1 MFAPRWRKVMRDL
14 WLNKTR
20 TLLVVLSIAVGV
32 FAVGAVVGART
43 ILARDLQ
50 TQYAATNEASMSIS
64 ASNLDE
70 QFVRSIARMPEVA
83 DAQGRAVYVLRVRLG
98 ESRSNLILYTH
109 WDFDDIRLDHFRH
122 EQGPRTPPRREML
135 LERTA
140 LRLFNKQIGDTVT
153 VELPD
158 GKTRE
163 IRIAGSVFDV
173 NAPPVTFANFGS
185 AYITPDTLEWLGF
198 PRAYTQM
205 RVRVAENPTDRAHIQ
220 RVADAIKARVEDSG
234 RTFFGANIPQTP
246 GRHYA
251 DDQIQSMLLI
261 LVALGALSLFLS
273 AFLVINTTTA
283 ILAQQIK
290 QIGIMKSIGARTP
303 QLTGMYLTTVASFG
317 LISLVVAVPLGA
329 LGAIGLVSFV
339 AGLLNFDVLTVVPP
353 PDVVLIQIAVGLVL
367 PLLAS
372 LAPIFT
378 GARITVREAITS
390 TGISDDTPGHH
401 NPRIDALKQR
411 LTGFVFIERWVSRPF
426 LLSIRN
432 TFRRKGR
439 LTLTLGTLT
448 LASAIFV
455 SVFTVRDSLNRTLAT
470 SLRYWQYDIEVNL
483 RNFHGEDKV
492 LSQMRRVS
500 GVVYAEAWSTNSA
513 RRVREDGSESRS
525 ISVIAPPA
533 DSRLLQ
539 PVMIRGRWLLPDDT
553 NAVVINADVLADEP
567 DIRIGDTITLKFG
580 ARRVPVQVVGVTQ
593 STLTGQIRNPRVLYM
608 NLSGYRNALTAG
620 RQVRTV
626 VVVTAQHEADFQS
639 EVAKAIEA
647 HFRAVNMPVDTTETL
662 SERREQI
669 TFQFNI
675 LIVFLLIMA
684 ALLAAVGGLG
694 LAGTMSINVLERT
707 REIGVMRAIGASDDA
722 IRRIIIGE
730 GMFIGALSWA
740 IGSVLALPISKLL
753 CDAVGE
759 AFLRR
764 TLDFA
769 YSLEG
774 VGVWFAAV
782 LVVAAAS
789 SFLPAWRASRLTVRE
804 VLAYE

>member
-20 TLLVVLSIAVGV
+20 TLLVILSIAVGV
-32 FAVGAVVGART
+32 FAVGAVIGART

-50 TQYAATNEASMSIS
+50 AQYAATNEASMSIA
-64 ASNLDE
+64 ASGLDE

-98 ESRSNLILYTH
+98 ESRSNLILYAH
-109 WDFDDIRLDHFRH
+109 WDFDDIRLDRFRH

-135 LERTA
+135 LERSA
-140 LRLFNKQIGDTVT
+140 LRLFHKQIGDTLT

-163 IRIAGSVFDV
+163 IRIAGTVFDV

-198 PRAYTQM
+198 PRAYTEM
-205 RVRVAENPTDRAHIQ
+205 RVRVAANPTDRAHIQ
-220 RVADAIKARVEDSG
+220 RVADAIKKRVEDSG
-234 RTFFGANIPQTP
+234 RIFFSANIPQTP
-246 GRHYA
+246 GQHYA
-251 DDQIQSMLLI
+251 HDQIQSLSLI
-261 LVALGALSLFLS
+261 LVALGALALFLS

-303 QLTGMYLTTVASFG
+303 QLVGMYLTNVAAFG
-317 LISLVVAVPLGA
+317 WVSLVVAVPLGV
-329 LGAIGLVSFV
+329 LGAVGLVSFV
-339 AGLLNFDVLTVVPP
+339 ANLLNFDVLTVIPP
-353 PDVVLIQIAVGLVL
+353 LPVVLIQIAVGLAL

-372 LAPIFT
+372 LAPILA
-378 GARITVREAITS
+378 GVRMTVREAITS

-411 LTGFVFIERWVSRPF
+411 LAGVVFIERWLSRPF

-432 TFRRKGR
+432 TFRRKSR
-439 LTLTLGTLT
+439 LALTLGTLT

-483 RNFHGEDKV
+483 RRFHGEDKV
-492 LSQMRRVS
+492 LSQMRQVS
-500 GVVYAEAWSTNSA
+500 GVAYAEAWGTGSA
-513 RRVREDGSESRS
+513 RRIREDGSESRS

-533 DSRLLQ
+533 DSRLIQ
-539 PVMIRGRWLLPDDT
+539 PVMIQGRWLSPDDT
-553 NAVVINADVLADEP
+553 NAVVINADTLADEP

-593 STLTGQIRNPRVLYM
+593 STLTGQIRNPRALYM
-608 NLSGYRNALTAG
+608 NLTGYRNAFTIG
-620 RQVRTV
+620 RQVRNV
-626 VVVTAQHEADFQS
+626 VVVTTEHDAASQS
-639 EVAKAIEA
+639 AVARAIEA
-647 HFRAVNMPVDTTETL
+647 HFRAVDMPVDTTETL

-669 TFQFNI
+669 TFQFDI

-707 REIGVMRAIGASDDA
+707 REIGVMRAIGASDSA

-730 GMFIGALSWA
+730 GVVIGALSWA
-740 IGSVLALPISKLL
+740 FGALLALPISKLL
-753 CDAVGE
+753 CDAVGM

-774 VGVWFAAV
+774 VGVWFVAV
-782 LVVAAAS
+782 LAVAAAS

>member
-20 TLLVVLSIAVGV
+20 TLLVILSIAVGV
-32 FAVGAVVGART
+32 FAVGAVIGART

-50 TQYAATNEASMSIS
+50 AQYAATNEASMSIS
-64 ASNLDE
+64 ASDLDE

-83 DAQGRAVYVLRVRLG
+83 DAQGRAIYVLRVRLG

-109 WDFDDIRLDHFRH
+109 WDFDDIRLDRFRH
-122 EQGPRTPPRREML
+122 EQGARTPPRREML
-135 LERTA
+135 LERSS
-140 LRLFNKQIGDTVT
+140 LRLFNKQIGDTLT

-158 GKTRE
+158 GKTRD
-163 IRIAGSVFDV
+163 IRIAGTVFDV
-173 NAPPVTFANFGS
+173 NAPPVSFANFGS

-198 PRAYTQM
+198 PRAYTQV
-205 RVRVAENPTDRAHIQ
+205 RVRVAENPTDREHIQ
-220 RVADAIKARVEDSG
+220 RVADAIKKRVEDSG
-234 RTFFGANIPQTP
+234 RTFFGASIPQLP
-246 GRHYA
+246 GQHYA
-251 DDQIQSMLLI
+251 HDQIQSLSLI
-261 LVALGALSLFLS
+261 LAALGVLALFLS

-290 QIGIMKSIGARTP
+290 QIGIMKSIGARTS
-303 QLTGMYLTTVASFG
+303 QLTGMYLTNVAAFG
-317 LISLVVAVPLGA
+317 VISLVVAMPLGS
-329 LGAIGLVSFV
+329 LGAVGLVNFV
-339 AGLLNFDVLTVVPP
+339 AGLLNFDVLTLVPP
-353 PDVVLIQIAVGLVL
+353 PDVLLAQVAVGIVL

-372 LAPIFT
+372 LAPIST
-378 GARITVREAITS
+378 GVRITVREAITS

-401 NPRIDALKQR
+401 NPRIDALKQW
-411 LTGFVFIERWVSRPF
+411 LASFVFIERWLSRPF

-439 LTLTLGTLT
+439 LMLTLSTLT

-483 RNFHGEDKV
+483 RNTHGEDKV
-492 LSQMRRVS
+492 LSQIRQVP
-500 GVVYAEAWSTNSA
+500 GVVYAEAWSTGSA
-513 RRVREDGSESRS
+513 RRVREDGSESRT

-533 DSRLLQ
+533 DSRLIQ
-539 PVMIRGRWLLPDDT
+539 PVMIQGRWLLPEDT
-553 NAVVINADVLADEP
+553 NAAVINADVLADEP
-567 DIRIGDTITLKFG
+567 DIRIGDTIVLKFG
-580 ARRVPVQVVGVTQ
+580 TRRVPVQVVGVTQ
-593 STLTGQIRNPRVLYM
+593 SVLTGQIRNPRVLYM
-608 NLSGYRNALTAG
+608 NLSGYRNALITG
-620 RQVRTV
+620 RQVSNL
-626 VVVTAQHEADFQS
+626 VVVTERHDADFQL
-639 EVAKAIEA
+639 EVAQAIES

-675 LIVFLLIMA
+675 LIIFLLIMA
-684 ALLAAVGGLG
+684 ALLAVVGGLG

-707 REIGVMRAIGASDDA
+707 REIGVMRAIGASDGA

-730 GMFIGALSWA
+730 GMVIGALSWA
-740 IGSVLALPISKLL
+740 IGIVLALPIGKLL

-759 AFLRR
+759 ALLRR

-774 VGVWFAAV
+774 VGIWLVAV
-782 LVVAAAS
+782 LAVAAAS

>member
-1 MFAPRWRKVMRDL
+1 MFAPRWHKVMRDL

-20 TLLVVLSIAVGV
+20 TLLVVLSIAIGV
-32 FAVGAVVGART
+32 FAVGAVVGARA

-50 TQYAATNEASMSIS
+50 TQYAATNEASRGIS
-64 ASNLDE
+64 ASKLDE

-109 WDFDDIRLDHFRH
+109 WDFEDIRLDRFRH
-122 EQGPRTPPRREML
+122 EQGARVPPRREML

-140 LRLFNKQIGDTVT
+140 LRLFDKQIGDTLT

-163 IRIAGSVFDV
+163 LRVAGTVFDV

-198 PRAYTQM
+198 PRAYTQI
-205 RVRVAENPTDRAHIQ
+205 RVRVAENHADRAHIQ
-220 RVADAIKARVEDSG
+220 RVADAIKKRVEDSG
-234 RTFFGANIPQTP
+234 RTFFGAGIPQTP

-273 AFLVINTTTA
+273 AFLVVNTTTA

-290 QIGIMKSIGARTP
+290 QIGIMKSLGARTP
-303 QLTGMYLTTVASFG
+303 QLTGMYLTTVAAFG
-317 LISLVVAVPLGA
+317 LLSLIIAVPLGS

-339 AGLLNFDVLTVVPP
+339 ASLLNFDVLTTIPP
-353 PDVVLIQIAVGLVL
+353 PDVLLIQIAVGVVL

-372 LAPIFT
+372 LAPIMS
-378 GARITVREAITS
+378 GARMTVREAITS
-390 TGISDDTPGHH
+390 TGISDDSPGHH
-401 NPRIDALKQR
+401 NRRVDALKER
-411 LTGFVFIERWVSRPF
+411 LASFITLERWLSRPF

-432 TFRRKGR
+432 TFRRKSR
-439 LTLTLGTLT
+439 LALTLGTLT

-455 SVFTVRDSLNRTLAT
+455 SVFTVRDSLNRTLAI

-483 RNFHGEDKV
+483 RSFHGEDKV
-492 LSQMRRVS
+492 LSQMRQVP
-500 GVVYAEAWSTNSA
+500 GVVYAEAWSTGST
-513 RRVREDGSESRS
+513 RRLREDGSESRS
-525 ISVIAPPA
+525 IGVVAPPA
-533 DSRLLQ
+533 DTRLLQ
-539 PVMIRGRWLLPDDT
+539 PVMIAGRWLLPDDA

-567 DIRIGDTITLKFG
+567 DIRIGDTIVLKFG
-580 ARRVPVQVVGVTQ
+580 ARRVPAQVVGVTQ
-593 STLTGQIRNPRVLYM
+593 STLTGQIRNPRALYM
-608 NLSGYRNALTAG
+608 NLAGYRDALITG
-620 RQVRTV
+620 RQVRNI
-626 VVVTAQHEADFQS
+626 VVVTAQHDGAFQS
-639 EVAKAIEA
+639 DVARAIETQ
-647 HFRAVNMPVDTTETL
+647 FRAANMPVDTTETL
-662 SERREQI
+662 TERREQI

-707 REIGVMRAIGASDDA
+707 REIGVMRAIGASDGA
-722 IRRIIIGE
+722 IRRIVIGE

-740 IGSVLALPISKLL
+740 IGSLLAWPISRLL
-753 CDAVGE
+753 CDAVGM

-764 TLDFA
+764 TLDFT

-774 VGVWFAAV
+774 VGIWFIAV
-782 LVVAAAS
+782 LAVAAAS

>member
-1 MFAPRWRKVMRDL
+1 MFAPRWRKVLRDL

-20 TLLVVLSIAVGV
+20 TLLVVLSISVGV
-32 FAVGAVVGART
+32 FAVGAVVGARA
-43 ILARDLQ
+43 ILANDLRA
-50 TQYAATNEASMSIS
+50 QYEATREASMTIS

-83 DAQGRAVYVLRVRLG
+83 DAYGRSVYLLRVRLG
-98 ESRSNLILYTH
+98 EARSNLILYAV
-109 WDFDDIRLDHFRH
+109 WDFDDLRLDRFRH
-122 EQGPRTPPRREML
+122 EQGARVPPRRELL
-135 LERTA
+135 LERSS
-140 LRLFNKQIGDTVT
+140 LRLFNKQIGEALT

-163 IRIAGSVFDV
+163 LRIAGTVFDV
-173 NAPPVTFANFGS
+173 NAPPVTFASFGS

-205 RVRVAENPTDRAHIQ
+205 RVRVAENQTDRAHIQ
-220 RVADAIKARVEDSG
+220 RVADKIKTRVEDSG
-234 RTFFGANIPQTP
+234 RTFFGAGIPQNP

-251 DDQIQSMLLI
+251 EEQIQSMLLI

-290 QIGIMKSIGARTP
+290 QIGIMKSIGARAP
-303 QLTGMYLTTVASFG
+303 QITSLYLTNVAVFG
-317 LISLVVAVPLGA
+317 VIALMIAVPLGS
-329 LGAIGLVSFV
+329 LGASWLVGFV
-339 AGLLNFDVLTVVPP
+339 ANLLNFDVLTTTPP
-353 PDVVLIQIAVGLVL
+353 LEVLLIEIAVGLML

-372 LAPIFT
+372 LMPILT

-390 TGISDDTPGHH
+390 TGISDDSPGHH
-401 NPRIDALKQR
+401 NPRIDALKQW
-411 LTGFVFIERWVSRPF
+411 LASIVVLERWLSRPF

-439 LTLTLGTLT
+439 LMLTLGTLT
-448 LASAIFV
+448 LASAIFI
-455 SVFTVRDSLNRTLAT
+455 SVFTVRDSLNRTLAI
-470 SLRYWQYDIEVNL
+470 SLRYWLYDIEVNL
-483 RNFHGEDKV
+483 RSTYGEDKV
-492 LSQMRRVS
+492 LGQMRQVP
-500 GVVYAEAWSTNSA
+500 GVAYAEAWSTDGA
-513 RRVREDGSESRS
+513 RRVRDDGSESRS

-533 DSRLLQ
+533 ETQLLQ
-539 PVMIRGRWLLPDDT
+539 PVMILGRWLAPDDT

-567 DIRIGDTITLKFG
+567 DIRLGDTITLKFG
-580 ARRVPVQVVGVTQ
+580 TRRVPVQVVGVTQ
-593 STLTGQIRNPRVLYM
+593 STLTGQVRNPRALYM
-608 NLSGYRNALTAG
+608 NLPGYRSTLNIG
-620 RQVRTV
+620 RQVRNI
-626 VVVTAQHEADFQS
+626 VVVTEQHDGAFQS

-647 HFRAVNMPVDTTETL
+647 QFRAVNMPVDTTETIT
-662 SERREQI
+662 ERREQI

-707 REIGVMRAIGASDDA
+707 REIGVMRAIGASDGA

-740 IGSVLALPISKLL
+740 IGAVIALPISKLL
-753 CDAVGE
+753 CDAVGMS
-759 AFLRR
+759 FLRR
-764 TLDFA
+764 TLDFV
-769 YSLEG
+769 YSIEG
-774 VGVWFAAV
+774 VGVWLIAVLIVAAV
-782 LVVAAAS
+782 S